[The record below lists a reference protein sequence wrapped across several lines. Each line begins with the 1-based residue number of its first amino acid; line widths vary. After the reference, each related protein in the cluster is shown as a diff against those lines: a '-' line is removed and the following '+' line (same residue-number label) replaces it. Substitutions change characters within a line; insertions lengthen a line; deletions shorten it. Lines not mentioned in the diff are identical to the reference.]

1 MTFTGPD
8 AEADSLRA
16 VAEAKAAKAAKP
28 RLVETKVEN
37 VEPGSILYSYDGDLW
52 EVVDRPVQVPGRLR
66 VWRFRRRNLKTGK
79 VGEVES
85 MMHTLP
91 VVTGPIVTPT
101 LFTPPVPDDTVVPVP
116 DGGAPVPA
124 GV

>member
-37 VEPGSILYSYDGDLW
+37 VEPGSILYSDDGDLW
-52 EVVDRPVQVPGRLR
+52 EVVDRPVQVPGRSR

-85 MMHTLP
+85 VMYTLP

>member
-1 MTFTGPD
+1 MYKSWYG
-8 AEADSLRA
+8 
-16 VAEAKAAKAAKP
+16 KAHGQA
-28 RLVETKVEN
+28 
-37 VEPGSILYSYDGDLW
+37 
-52 EVVDRPVQVPGRLR
+52 
-66 VWRFRRRNLKTGK
+66 
-79 VGEVES
+79 
-85 MMHTLP
+85 TLP